1 MKKWNGRFNFFAGS
15 QKMTYT
21 ERTWQVFVDRV
32 VALWDQGLSVAE
44 IAKKLD
50 TSELMRLAVLFSRT
64 VVGLT
69 AGKRREYRDWETD
82 RKSVV

>member
-1 MKKWNGRFNFFAGS
+1 
-15 QKMTYT
+15 MTYT

-50 TSELMRLAVLFSRT
+50 TSELIVEK
-64 VVGLT
+64 VVE
-69 AGKRREYRDWETD
+69 EYNLEDD
-82 RKSVV
+82 A

>member
-50 TSELMRLAVLFSRT
+50 TSELIVEK
-64 VVGLT
+64 VVEDFNLEDD
-69 AGKRREYRDWETD
+69 A
-82 RKSVV
+82 